1 MADLQPF
8 QSLLEASNRAKT
20 ITLGNFSLVGEDMT
34 DGAQALF
41 ICFNCYW
48 ETTIFSLQTQL
59 RYFLTNTYM
68 AHQYEP
74 D

>member
-34 DGAQALF
+34 DGAQALVR
-41 ICFNCYW
+41 CFNCYW

-59 RYFLTNTYM
+59 RYFLTNTYK
-68 AHQYEP
+68 AH
-74 D
+74 